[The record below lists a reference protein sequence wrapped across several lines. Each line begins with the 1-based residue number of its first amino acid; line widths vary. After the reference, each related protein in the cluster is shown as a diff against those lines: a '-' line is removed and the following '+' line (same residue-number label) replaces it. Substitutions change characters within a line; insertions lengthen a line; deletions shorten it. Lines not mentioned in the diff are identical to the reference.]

1 METKKDPR
9 GRKPL
14 KDKKKCIRLYI
25 RESQLKKIGGEK
37 VFTKKA
43 YELLNISN

>member
-14 KDKKKCIRLYI
+14 KDKKKSIRVYI
-25 RESQLKKIGGEK
+25 RESQIKKLGGEK
-37 VFTKKA
+37 AFVKKIH
-43 YELLNISN
+43 ELANSVN

>member
-25 RESQLKKIGGEK
+25 RESQLKKMGGEK
-37 VFTKKA
+37 AFEKKA
-43 YELLNISN
+43 YALLPPTN

>member
-1 METKKDPR
+1 METKKDSR

-25 RESQLKKIGGEK
+25 RESQLKKMGGEK
-37 VFTKKA
+37 AAAKKFYDLA
-43 YELLNISN
+43 NTTN

>member
-14 KDKKKCIRLYI
+14 KDKKVCIRLYI
-25 RESQLKKIGGEK
+25 RESQLKKVGGAER
-37 VFTKKA
+37 FTKKA
-43 YELLNISN
+43 YALIPTN